1 MRWGGEGDLPSK
13 EVSPVVQELCSGR
26 GPGACSQNGC
36 DRPRGGGGG
45 VCCCVGGDAAVTMEL
60 ERWEAGGGQGAGAML
75 GTCIFI
81 LRAV

>member
-1 MRWGGEGDLPSK
+1 MGGVPERAVRMAVIDP
-13 EVSPVVQELCSGR
+13 
-26 GPGACSQNGC
+26 
-36 DRPRGGGGG
+36 GGGGG

>member
-1 MRWGGEGDLPSK
+1 MAVIDP
-13 EVSPVVQELCSGR
+13 
-26 GPGACSQNGC
+26 
-36 DRPRGGGGG
+36 GGGGG